1 MDSIYA
7 VPGAVTLVEWFLGM
21 LIYAFGWYRAQ
32 HRLNRVGDALTLAGW
47 ITSLAGVVW
56 LVWTVSPALTFSR
69 SSLMSGLALSALV
82 IHAIF
87 IRQRTERVSAGLVL
101 GVALLAQAYSVGRL
115 GWGVERTPAEV
126 FLPGWAG
133 LGAATWLIGAGALVV
148 GAAGIVLTVALVRAK
163 ARLSPEQLSA
173 GLGLTALEWPSVR
186 MALTFVSISLSVQLM
201 RSWWGLGQV
210 VDRGLI
216 WSLLTWLLVAA
227 AAYGLMQGVLPRRPA
242 RAMVILACATAIAAL
257 LAMAG

>member
-21 LIYAFGWYRAQ
+21 LVYAFGWYRAQ
-32 HRLNRVGDALTLAGW
+32 NRLNRVGDALALAGW

-56 LVWTVSPALTFSR
+56 LVWGVSPALAFSR
-69 SSLMSGLALSALV
+69 SSLMSGLALSALA
-82 IHAIF
+82 IHTVL
-87 IRQRTERVSAGLVL
+87 IRRRTGRVSAGLVL
-101 GVALLAQAYSVGRL
+101 GAALLAQAYSVGRL

-126 FLPGWAG
+126 FLPLWAG
-133 LGAATWLIGAGALVV
+133 LGAATWLVGAGALIV
-148 GAAGIVLTVALVRAK
+148 GASGIALTVALVRAK
-163 ARLSPEQLSA
+163 ARLSPQQLSA
-173 GLGLTALEWPSVR
+173 ALELAALEWPSVR
-186 MALTFVSISLSVQLM
+186 MALTLVSLSLSVQLM

-210 VDRGLI
+210 ADRGLI
-216 WSLLTWLLVAA
+216 WSLLTWLLLA

-242 RAMVILACATAIAAL
+242 RAMVILAGVSAIAAL